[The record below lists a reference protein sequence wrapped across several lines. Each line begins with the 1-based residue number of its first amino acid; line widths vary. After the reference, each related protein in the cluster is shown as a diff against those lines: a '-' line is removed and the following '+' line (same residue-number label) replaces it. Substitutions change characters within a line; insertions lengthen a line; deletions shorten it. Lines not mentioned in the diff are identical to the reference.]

1 MTCSYCEFRL
11 KWRNKNLTIDFGTSR
26 IYNYITFETGFKY
39 KTYKERKSRKAYN
52 PQTGR
57 MMGL

>member
-11 KWRNKNLTIDFGTSR
+11 KWRNKNLNIDFETVR
-26 IYNYITFETGFKY
+26 MYNKVMFETGFQN